1 MTSPS
6 PALSRRA
13 LARGAAWSVPALTL
27 SAAAPVLAASP
38 TGCPVTWYA
47 ESRTNLS
54 LPDFS
59 NNGYTAIYVNHTAA
73 VQPGYLKV
81 MHWASPDN
89 TTLFWRP
96 ALGVGTEHTDS
107 VITFTIPEGQVLDT
121 VSFNGNQFD
130 VGRFNA
136 FTSSP
141 AGAYSVEMAQW
152 VVSQSGNTVTLMY
165 AGPLPAHSGAGW
177 VFTSKPVG
185 GGAIDPNTDYTASAT
200 YTARTTCPQA

>member
-54 LPDFS
+54 LPDYS

-81 MHWASPDN
+81 MHWA
-89 TTLFWRP
+89 
-96 ALGVGTEHTDS
+96 V
-107 VITFTIPEGQVLDT
+107 
-121 VSFNGNQFD
+121 
-130 VGRFNA
+130 
-136 FTSSP
+136 P
-141 AGAYSVEMAQW
+141 AG
-152 VVSQSGNTVTLMY
+152 
-165 AGPLPAHSGAGW
+165 
-177 VFTSKPVG
+177 TSP
-185 GGAIDPNTDYTASAT
+185 PNRSA
-200 YTARTTCPQA
+200 AA

>member
-59 NNGYTAIYVNHTAA
+59 NNGYTAI
-73 VQPGYLKV
+73 
-81 MHWASPDN
+81 
-89 TTLFWRP
+89 
-96 ALGVGTEHTDS
+96 
-107 VITFTIPEGQVLDT
+107 
-121 VSFNGNQFD
+121 
-130 VGRFNA
+130 
-136 FTSSP
+136 
-141 AGAYSVEMAQW
+141 
-152 VVSQSGNTVTLMY
+152 
-165 AGPLPAHSGAGW
+165 
-177 VFTSKPVG
+177 
-185 GGAIDPNTDYTASAT
+185 
-200 YTARTTCPQA
+200 

>member
-54 LPDFS
+54 LPDYS
-59 NNGYTAIYVNHTAA
+59 NNGYTAIYVNHAAA

-107 VITFTIPEGQVLDT
+107 V
-121 VSFNGNQFD
+121 
-130 VGRFNA
+130 
-136 FTSSP
+136 SSP
-141 AGAYSVEMAQW
+141 AGAYTGSSIFRVMW
-152 VVSQSGNTVTLMY
+152 L
-165 AGPLPAHSGAGW
+165 
-177 VFTSKPVG
+177 G
-185 GGAIDPNTDYTASAT
+185 GHAAVRA
-200 YTARTTCPQA
+200 AL